1 MSGYHQPV
9 MLKEVIKYLDPVK
22 GETFV
27 DNTIGGGGHALEIVK
42 KIMPGGKLVG
52 MDVDDMAITAANFT
66 LRKHSRNIYLIK
78 ANFSKVDDVLK
89 ELGIEGMDGSLF
101 DLGLSSAQINDNSR
115 GFSYIEDGQ
124 LDMRMDKNIQLTAKE
139 VINTVPVDELSAI
152 FRRYG
157 QEEHATRIAGAIEI
171 RRKKAPINSTMDLV
185 EIIKNAVPKKRA
197 RRGHPAKRIFQALRI
212 YVNDEIGCLE
222 IGLKKNFKL
231 LNTGGRM
238 VVISYHSLEDKLVKD
253 IFKKLSGGCICPPD
267 VPVCICGMQ
276 KNAEILTKGAV
287 LPDSEEVLRNP
298 RSKSARLRALR
309 KLN

>member
-101 DLGLSSAQINDNSR
+101 DLGLSSAQIDDNSR